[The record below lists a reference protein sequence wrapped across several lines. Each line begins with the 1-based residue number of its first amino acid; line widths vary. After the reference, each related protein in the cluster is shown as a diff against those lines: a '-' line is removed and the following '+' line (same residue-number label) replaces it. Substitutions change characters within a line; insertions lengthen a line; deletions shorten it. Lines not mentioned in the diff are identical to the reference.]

1 MKKFSLK
8 SIINMSRVAL
18 ASTKRNTLR
27 SMYSTLSKRVSSI
40 INQFKKHGR
49 ESELPRS
56 IYQKSNSN
64 KMSNEELVN
73 SIGNMSNYFLNS
85 KYASYSAWR
94 KVYDRQKKDYR
105 DLMNKKRVTD
115 AEYDEYRS
123 FMNDMYYMNKNS
135 MDPSDLFHESQDIW
149 KLSSRLNLNP
159 YQFADNME
167 KWSSRLEELNE
178 HIENNKDIKVISGDD
193 LSLDMYS
200 EAFSKVASWLEE
212 ED

>member
-8 SIINMSRVAL
+8 SIINLSRVAL
-18 ASTKRNTLR
+18 ANTQRNTLR
-27 SMYSTLSKRVSSI
+27 SMYSTISKRASSI

-49 ESELPRS
+49 EAELPRS
-56 IYQKSNSN
+56 LYQPSNSN
-64 KMSNEELVN
+64 KMTNNELVTA
-73 SIGNMSNYFLNS
+73 IGDMSNYFLNTRYS
-85 KYASYSAWR
+85 SYSAWR
-94 KVYDRQKKDYR
+94 KDYDKKKAEYR
-105 DLMNKKRVTD
+105 KLMNKKKVSD
-115 AEYDEYRS
+115 AEFDEYRS

-135 MDPSDLFHESQDIW
+135 MDPSDLYHESQDIW

-167 KWSSRLEELNE
+167 KWSTRLETLNE
-178 HIENNKDIKVISGDD
+178 KLDRKEIDVISGDD